1 MDKKEFN
8 MKFTFDRDSMLR
20 EISIAQEIISTKNA
34 LSILS
39 NVLFIA
45 ENNTLIIKATDIKV
59 NFETKIPIDIEEEG
73 TTTVFCDKFIS
84 ILNSLPSGD
93 IEFDQKDIIVTIR
106 PISIKGQFKLKS
118 MASDKFPEFTSSE
131 NVPYFDIPAED
142 FKNMITQTIFALSDD
157 ESRLNMNGV
166 FFEKNEDNLNMVS
179 TDGRRLAYISKPL
192 CQGVNSFPSATV
204 PPKILNIIL
213 KRAPS
218 EGFVSVSIVEKMIF
232 IKFGSYK
239 FTSVL
244 IDGMFPNYRRV
255 IPESQTYNFQ
265 VEKADL
271 QNALKRVGLL
281 VDKKSPRIY
290 LEVSPG
296 KLTITSQETEIGTA
310 KEEIPCRYDDE
321 EIVIA
326 VNYVHI
332 DEPLKVMN
340 SEKLTFEFTGNLKAI
355 TLRPEPAEDYFHIIM
370 PMQME

>member
-1 MDKKEFN
+1 
-8 MKFTFDRDSMLR
+8 MKFTFDRDAMIK
-20 EISIAQEIISTKNA
+20 EIAVTQEIISNKSPI
-34 LSILS
+34 SILS
-39 NVLFIA
+39 NILLIA
-45 ENNTLIIKATDIKV
+45 ENNTLTIKASDSSV
-59 NFETKIPIDIEEEG
+59 NFVTKLPVDIQEEG
-73 TTTVFCDKFIS
+73 TTTIFCDKFMS
-84 ILNSLPSGD
+84 ILSSSPSGE
-93 IEFDQKDIIVTIR
+93 IEFEQKDITVTIR
-106 PISIKGQFKLKS
+106 PYAKKIKFQLKS

-131 NVPYFDIPAED
+131 NVPYFDIPAEE

-281 VDKKSPRIY
+281 VDKKIQRIY
-290 LEVSPG
+290 LDIKPG
-296 KLTITSQETEIGTA
+296 TLTISSQEPAIGIA
-310 KEEIPCRYDDE
+310 KEEIPCRYDGE
-321 EIVIA
+321 EITIA
-326 VNYVHI
+326 VSFIHI
-332 DEPLKVMN
+332 EEPLKVMN
-340 SEKLTFEFTGNLKAI
+340 TDRLNLPHQSPYLTKSNN
-355 TLRPEPAEDYFHIIM
+355 
-370 PMQME
+370 

>member
-1 MDKKEFN
+1 
-8 MKFTFDRDSMLR
+8 MKFTFDRDAMLK
-20 EISIAQEIISTKNA
+20 EIAIAQEIISTKNA

-45 ENNTLIIKATDIKV
+45 ENNSLIIKATDIKV
-59 NFETKIPIDIEEEG
+59 NFETRIPVDIEEEG

-93 IEFDQKDIIVTIR
+93 IEFDQKDTIVTIK
-106 PISIKGQFKLKS
+106 PIAIKGQFKLKS

-157 ESRLNMNGV
+157 ETRYFMNGV
-166 FFEKNEDNLNMVS
+166 FFEKNEDDLTLVS
-179 TDGRRLAYISKPL
+179 TDGRRLAYVSKPL
-192 CQGVNSFPSATV
+192 CQGVNSFSSAIV

-218 EGFVSVSIVEKMIF
+218 EGFISLAIVEKMIF
-232 IKFGSYK
+232 VKFGSYQ

-244 IDGMFPNYRRV
+244 IDGQFPNYRRV
-255 IPESQTYNFQ
+255 IPESQLYNFQ

-281 VDKKSPRIY
+281 VDKKIQRIY
-290 LEVSPG
+290 LEIKPG
-296 KLTITSQETEIGTA
+296 RLTISSQETEIGIA
-310 KEEIPCRYDDE
+310 KEEIPCRYDGE
-321 EIVIA
+321 EITIA
-326 VNYVHI
+326 VSFIHI
-332 DEPLKVMN
+332 EEPLRVMN
-340 SEKLTFEFTGNLKAI
+340 TERLNFEFSGEMKAI
-355 TLRPEPAEDYFHIIM
+355 TLRSEPAEDYFHIIM

>member
-1 MDKKEFN
+1 
-8 MKFTFDRDSMLR
+8 MKFTFDRDAMLK
-20 EISIAQEIISTKNA
+20 EIAIAQEIISTKNA

-45 ENNTLIIKATDIKV
+45 ENNSLIIKATDIKV
-59 NFETKIPIDIEEEG
+59 NFETRIPVDIEEEG

-93 IEFDQKDIIVTIR
+93 IEFDQKDTIVTIK
-106 PISIKGQFKLKS
+106 PIAIKGQFKLKS

-157 ESRLNMNGV
+157 ETRYFMNGV
-166 FFEKNEDNLNMVS
+166 FFEKNEDDLTLVS
-179 TDGRRLAYISKPL
+179 TDGRRLAYVSKPL
-192 CQGVNSFPSATV
+192 CQGVNSFSSAIV

-218 EGFVSVSIVEKMIF
+218 EGFISLAIVEKMIF
-232 IKFGSYK
+232 VKFGSYQ

-244 IDGMFPNYRRV
+244 IDGQFPNYRRV
-255 IPESQTYNFQ
+255 IPESQLYNFQ

-281 VDKKSPRIY
+281 VDKKIQRIY
-290 LEVSPG
+290 LEIKSG
-296 KLTITSQETEIGTA
+296 TLTISSQETEIGIA
-310 KEEIPCRYDDE
+310 KEEIPCRYDGDD
-321 EIVIA
+321 ITIA
-326 VNYVHI
+326 VSFIHI
-332 DEPLKVMN
+332 EEPLKVMN
-340 SEKLTFEFTGNLKAI
+340 TERLTFEFSGEMKAI

>member
-1 MDKKEFN
+1 
-8 MKFTFDRDSMLR
+8 MKFTFDRDAMLK

-45 ENNTLIIKATDIKV
+45 ENNSLVIKATDIKV
-59 NFETKIPIDIEEEG
+59 NFETRIPVDIEEEG

-93 IEFDQKDIIVTIR
+93 IEFDQKDTIVTIK
-106 PISIKGQFKLKS
+106 PIAIKGQFKLKS

-157 ESRLNMNGV
+157 ETRYFMNGV
-166 FFEKNEDNLNMVS
+166 FFEKNEDDLTLVS
-179 TDGRRLAYISKPL
+179 TDGRRLAYVSKPL
-192 CQGVNSFPSATV
+192 CQGVNSFSSAIV

-218 EGFVSVSIVEKMIF
+218 EGFVSLAIFEKMIF
-232 IKFGSYK
+232 VKFGSYQ

-244 IDGMFPNYRRV
+244 IDGQFPNYRRV
-255 IPESQTYNFQ
+255 IPESQLYNFQ

-281 VDKKSPRIY
+281 VDKKIQRIY
-290 LEVSPG
+290 LEIKPG
-296 KLTITSQETEIGTA
+296 RLTISSQETEIGIA
-310 KEEIPCRYDDE
+310 KEEIPCRYDGE
-321 EIVIA
+321 EITIA
-326 VNYVHI
+326 VSFIHI
-332 DEPLKVMN
+332 EEPLRVMN
-340 SEKLTFEFTGNLKAI
+340 TERLNFEFSGEMKAI
-355 TLRPEPAEDYFHIIM
+355 TLRSEPAEDYFHIIM